1 MCNFRDPNL
10 VTFYIYKLTHFFKLN
25 EEHFTLHLQTTNI
38 LVRLLTINKKHC
50 LTPKNPKMR
59 DPIIV
64 NPIQMQPY
72 LVKGN
77 TSNPYPFIL
86 IPEA

>member
-1 MCNFRDPNL
+1 MKN
-10 VTFYIYKLTHFFKLN
+10 
-25 EEHFTLHLQTTNI
+25 TLLYTYSTNI

-64 NPIQMQPY
+64 NPIQMQPH

>member
-1 MCNFRDPNL
+1 MKN
-10 VTFYIYKLTHFFKLN
+10 
-25 EEHFTLHLQTTNI
+25 TLLYTYSTSI
-38 LVRLLTINKKHC
+38 LVHLLTINKKHC
-50 LTPKNPKMR
+50 LIPKNPKMR

-64 NPIQMQPY
+64 NPIQMQPH